1 MRIQTG
7 RGTIPLITLIGIWS
21 ISALNALPGLAVTP
35 ILGKL
40 SVIFPHS
47 TELDVQMLSS
57 LPSLLIIP
65 FIILAGKLTEKVNFI
80 RLLQVGLAIFAL
92 SGILYLFAGKMWQL
106 IAISA
111 MLGVGS
117 GMIIPLS
124 TGLISKYFVGPYRVK
139 QFGFSSAITNITL
152 VVATAVTGYLAEV
165 NWHLPFVVYLFP
177 LVSLVLSVYLRRS
190 MISEEGSASIAND
203 EKEETG
209 VPPIDPEVGKSKYGV
224 NIKHLLQ
231 VMMFYGLSTY
241 LALIVTFNL
250 PFLMEEYHFS
260 SGDSGV
266 MISLFFLAI
275 MAPGLFLNRIVG
287 LFREKTKF
295 YSLLCIAVG
304 LALIWISPKEWVIAP
319 GCILVG
325 LGYGVIQPVIY
336 DKTTHTAVPK
346 KATLALAFV
355 MMMNYLAILLCPFII
370 DFFQS
375 TVFHIKSQQPLIL
388 PTCFFFRCGE
398 PPDYPKSNCCKSTTN
413 RSSRQ
418 WTHPKRK
425 QKFKGIHI
433 QPAEYFRYSHAKIS
447 FQFFIL
453 HTY

>member
-190 MISEEGSASIAND
+190 MISEAVSTSIAND

-375 TVFHIKSQQPLIL
+375 TVFHIKSQQFAFVFNLCITLVALIWA
-388 PTCFFFRCGE
+388 
-398 PPDYPKSNCCKSTTN
+398 YCKRNTFL
-413 RSSRQ
+413 
-418 WTHPKRK
+418 
-425 QKFKGIHI
+425 FK
-433 QPAEYFRYSHAKIS
+433 E
-447 FQFFIL
+447 
-453 HTY
+453 

>member
-190 MISEEGSASIAND
+190 MISEEGSASITND

-209 VPPIDPEVGKSKYGV
+209 VPPIGPEVGKSKYGV

-275 MAPGLFLNRIVG
+275 IAPGLFLNRIVG

-375 TVFHIKSQQPLIL
+375 TVFHIKSQQFAFVFNLCITLVALIWA
-388 PTCFFFRCGE
+388 
-398 PPDYPKSNCCKSTTN
+398 YCKRNTFL
-413 RSSRQ
+413 
-418 WTHPKRK
+418 
-425 QKFKGIHI
+425 FK
-433 QPAEYFRYSHAKIS
+433 E
-447 FQFFIL
+447 
-453 HTY
+453 

>member
-325 LGYGVIQPVIY
+325 LGYGVIHPVIY

-375 TVFHIKSQQPLIL
+375 TVFHIKSQQFAFVFNLCITLVALIWA
-388 PTCFFFRCGE
+388 
-398 PPDYPKSNCCKSTTN
+398 YCKRNTFL
-413 RSSRQ
+413 
-418 WTHPKRK
+418 
-425 QKFKGIHI
+425 FK
-433 QPAEYFRYSHAKIS
+433 E
-447 FQFFIL
+447 
-453 HTY
+453 

>member
-65 FIILAGKLTEKVNFI
+65 FIILVGKLTEKVNFI

-375 TVFHIKSQQPLIL
+375 TVFHIKSQQFAFVFNLCITLVALIWA
-388 PTCFFFRCGE
+388 
-398 PPDYPKSNCCKSTTN
+398 YCKRNTFL
-413 RSSRQ
+413 
-418 WTHPKRK
+418 
-425 QKFKGIHI
+425 FK
-433 QPAEYFRYSHAKIS
+433 E
-447 FQFFIL
+447 
-453 HTY
+453 